1 MELSQLALNQGLT
14 FLAWATGVI
23 VIVVGVFLVKLLY
36 DLSTLTKNVNET
48 SVLLNKE
55 LRPTLYEL
63 KETLEAVNSIIHST
77 DKGVD
82 SLKTAVENVFGKT
95 KMLSESLFN
104 GIMKGFVTVMGLFS
118 KKKSVKQLKVKKNTR
133 KGVN

>member
-36 DLSTLTKNVNET
+36 DLSKKKKNVNET
-48 SVLLNKE
+48 SLLLNKE

-77 DKGVD
+77 DKSVD
-82 SLKTAVENVFGKT
+82 SLRNAVENVFGKT
-95 KMLSESLFN
+95 KMLSESLFS
-104 GIMKGFVTVMGLFS
+104 GIMKGFVTVVKLFS
-118 KKKSVKQLKVKKNTR
+118 KK
-133 KGVN
+133 

>member
-63 KETLEAVNSIIHST
+63 KETLEAVNSIIQST

-118 KKKSVKQLKVKKNTR
+118 KK
-133 KGVN
+133 